1 MDIIPFKNILNDL
14 SSWDISKKVLAGW
27 MTPLPAGKVFR
38 GPLRPMRVP
47 ADHGHLIIGPEPAV
61 QSQVGFQFGI
71 EWLKYDEDC
80 QVSVVGAKNPY
91 CPHQDPCGI

>member
-38 GPLRPMRVP
+38 
-47 ADHGHLIIGPEPAV
+47 AV